1 VRRHRSHH
9 GIRSSNCTRPQHH
22 LGMTA
27 DRPAERQTSRAIGP
41 DWAVTVDSEHNLII
55 DIGYGG
61 EEDTI
66 R

>member
-1 VRRHRSHH
+1 
-9 GIRSSNCTRPQHH
+9 
-22 LGMTA
+22 MTA